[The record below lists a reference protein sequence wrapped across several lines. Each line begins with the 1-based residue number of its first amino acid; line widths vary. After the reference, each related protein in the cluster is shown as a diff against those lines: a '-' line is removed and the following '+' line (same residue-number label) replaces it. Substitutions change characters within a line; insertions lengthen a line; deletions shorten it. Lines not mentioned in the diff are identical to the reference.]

1 MYVKEGSN
9 WSLARLLDSSK
20 TKKGRQGEMK
30 LPALDP
36 RPAERGAILVG
47 GFVIRLTKPPRPTR
61 GGRRTL

>member
-30 LPALDP
+30 LPAPDP
-36 RPAERGAILVG
+36 RRGAGCNSRG
-47 GFVIRLTKPPRPTR
+47 GLRQANDEAPSPTR
-61 GGRRTL
+61 EGGMRGS

>member
-30 LPALDP
+30 LPAPDP
-36 RPAERGAILVG
+36 RRGAG
-47 GFVIRLTKPPRPTR
+47 CNSR
-61 GGRRTL
+61 GGLRQANDEAP